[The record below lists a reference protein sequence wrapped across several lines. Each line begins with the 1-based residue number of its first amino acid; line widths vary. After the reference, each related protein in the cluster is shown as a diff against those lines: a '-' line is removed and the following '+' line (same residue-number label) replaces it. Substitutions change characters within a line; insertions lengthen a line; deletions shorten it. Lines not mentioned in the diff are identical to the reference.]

1 MPNSTNSTYQSGSVS
16 ELRIGLRYPES
27 SLPSLWLVG
36 VIKSSLEYSLSVV
49 SGRPELELGLDR
61 VLVSPVFARCL
72 DIQSSNLSRIVLFKV
87 DIILPEESISA
98 GLVLDVH
105 QDMQRQP
112 PELTS
117 SFHHDARVVLT
128 LHHGSAQPGLCVA
141 WV

>member
-1 MPNSTNSTYQSGSVS
+1 M
-16 ELRIGLRYPES
+16 
-27 SLPSLWLVG
+27 
-36 VIKSSLEYSLSVV
+36 

-61 VLVSPVFARCL
+61 VLVSPVLARCL

-105 QDMQRQP
+105 RDVQRKP

-117 SFHHDARVVLT
+117 ILTCHHDARVVLT
-128 LHHGSAQPGLCVA
+128 LHHASARV
-141 WV
+141 

>member
-61 VLVSPVFARCL
+61 VLVSPVLARCL
-72 DIQSSNLSRIVLFKV
+72 DIQSSNLSRFVLYKV
-87 DIILPEESISA
+87 DI
-98 GLVLDVH
+98 
-105 QDMQRQP
+105 
-112 PELTS
+112 T
-117 SFHHDARVVLT
+117 
-128 LHHGSAQPGLCVA
+128 
-141 WV
+141 